1 MQEIFMRRLSPD
13 EVPCFIQLRLEQ
25 LSKEGSKLPP
35 NLEASL
41 FSYYQRH
48 MADGSF
54 VSWVACCGG
63 QIIATSGISL
73 VEKPPYASN
82 PSGKIGLVSS
92 MYTKKPYRRRGI
104 AKALLG
110 KIVAE
115 AKAWGC
121 GVVQITASD
130 QGVLLYEDFGFEK
143 NANFL
148 QFQIK

>member
-1 MQEIFMRRLSPD
+1 MRRLLPG
-13 EVPCFIQLRLEQ
+13 EIPAFIQLRLEQ
-25 LSKEGSKLPP
+25 LREEGSKLPP

-41 FSYYQRH
+41 ASYYQRH

-54 VSWVACCGG
+54 ISWVACSGD

-82 PSGKIGLVSS
+82 PSGRIALVSS
-92 MYTKKPYRRRGI
+92 MYTKKPYRRQGI
-104 AKALLG
+104 AKALLS

-115 AKAWGC
+115 ARAWGC
-121 GVVQITASD
+121 GIVQITASD
-130 QGVLLYEDFGFEK
+130 QGALLYEDFGFQK

>member
-1 MQEIFMRRLSPD
+1 MRRLLPG
-13 EVPCFIQLRLEQ
+13 EIPAFIQLRLEQ
-25 LSKEGSKLPP
+25 LREEGSKFPP

-41 FSYYQRH
+41 ASYYQRH

-54 VSWVACCGG
+54 ISWVVCRGD

-82 PSGKIGLVSS
+82 PSGGIALVSS
-92 MYTKKPYRRRGI
+92 MYTKKPYRRQGI
-104 AKALLG
+104 AKALLS

-121 GVVQITASD
+121 GTVQITASD
-130 QGVLLYEDFGFEK
+130 QGVLLYEDFGFQK

>member
-1 MQEIFMRRLSPD
+1 MRRLLPG
-13 EVPCFIQLRLEQ
+13 EIPAFIQLRLEQ
-25 LSKEGSKLPP
+25 LKEEGSKLPP

-41 FSYYQRH
+41 ASYYQRH

-54 VSWVACCGG
+54 ISWVACRGD

-82 PSGKIGLVSS
+82 PSGRIALVSS
-92 MYTKKPYRRRGI
+92 MYTKKPYRRQGI
-104 AKALLG
+104 AKVLLS
-110 KIVAE
+110 KIVEE
-115 AKAWGC
+115 ARAWGC
-121 GVVQITASD
+121 GTVQITASD
-130 QGVLLYEDFGFEK
+130 QGVLLYEDFGFQK